1 MWCLVVCQHDLHD
14 QCPPQGK
21 EKPLLEDPLSQSG
34 KLLTSASTCTESHET
49 NTTVQ
54 MNFSCPCIVTSERIE
69 LNDNDIELNAIAYA
83 FSKTFQPE
91 TC

>member
-1 MWCLVVCQHDLHD
+1 MQCLVVFQHDLHD

-54 MNFSCPCIVTSERIE
+54 MNFSCLWYCNSESIE
-69 LNDNDIELNAIAYA
+69 PNDNDFELNVVAYA
-83 FSKTFQPE
+83 FLKDISA
-91 TC
+91 